1 MAPSKKK
8 GESGKS
14 IAKKTP
20 PPPPPLPQ
28 RREEMDDES
37 DDGEADGV
45 RQGSSRAPEDMSI
58 LRISA
63 GAEENDNFWREE
75 MRNELRAELR
85 SELSHEM
92 KSARQWGNHPRLL
105 SDHAKLMQMRF

>member
-1 MAPSKKK
+1 
-8 GESGKS
+8 
-14 IAKKTP
+14 
-20 PPPPPLPQ
+20 
-28 RREEMDDES
+28 MDDES